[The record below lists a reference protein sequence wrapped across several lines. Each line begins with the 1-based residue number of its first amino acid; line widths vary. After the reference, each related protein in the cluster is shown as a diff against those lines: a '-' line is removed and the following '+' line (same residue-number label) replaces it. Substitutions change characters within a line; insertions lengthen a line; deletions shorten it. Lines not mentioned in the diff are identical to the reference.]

1 MGFVEFVLRRG
12 FCSVKGLS
20 GADTMNISPI
30 SMNDEIKRVDRQ
42 FLQIIER
49 VNPRS
54 VFKL

>member
-1 MGFVEFVLRRG
+1 
-12 FCSVKGLS
+12 
-20 GADTMNISPI
+20 
-30 SMNDEIKRVDRQ
+30 MNDEIKRVDRQ